1 MEPLKIFHQ
10 DNATIICDT
19 FAYEKRPEIRVFME
33 SPEFRH
39 IIQMVQEKF
48 IMVLGG
54 DGTMLRAVQSY
65 YLKDIPFLGINFGSK
80 GFLMNNRVYIGEN
93 DTFESI
99 SHPLLDIKVQ
109 VQDVSYEHVAF
120 NEAQIKTSGGHLID
134 LNLVIGEHSR
144 IRLRGDGLLIV
155 TPAGST
161 GYNASAGGPILPHS
175 SSHFVATP
183 LLAFTPRHIKPVLY
197 ENQCDVHITNNT
209 EREQAISLYADSTPV
224 LEKYTGKV
232 EITVKKSSHTIKLL
246 ISNDYRRIWDAKVLS
261 EQGFEM
267 V

>member
-1 MEPLKIFHQ
+1 
-10 DNATIICDT
+10 
-19 FAYEKRPEIRVFME
+19 
-33 SPEFRH
+33 
-39 IIQMVQEKF
+39 
-48 IMVLGG
+48 
-54 DGTMLRAVQSY
+54 
-65 YLKDIPFLGINFGSK
+65 
-80 GFLMNNRVYIGEN
+80 MNNRAYIG
-93 DTFESI
+93 DHDAFDSI
-99 SHPLLDIKVQ
+99 MHPLLDVKIQ
-109 VQDVSYEHVAF
+109 TRNANYEHVAF

-134 LNLVIGEHSR
+134 LNLIIGERSR

-183 LLAFTPRHIKPVLY
+183 LLTFTPRHIKPVIY
-197 ENQCDVHITNNT
+197 ENKCTVFITNNI
-209 EREQAISLYADSTPV
+209 EREQAISLYADSTPL

-232 EITVKKSSHTIKLL
+232 EITVKKSPYSIRLL
-246 ISNDYRRIWDAKVLS
+246 ISHEYRRIWDAKVLS